1 MEQIKCPHCGEVF
14 TIDESGY
21 AAIVSQIKDK
31 EFEKLVEKNRKEMEN
46 NQQSVIDNAVLKS
59 KSESEKKISELE
71 SKITKIE
78 SEHKLIIAEKE
89 SEIKI
94 LKTEKDRA
102 IQDAVRVE
110 QDKLKDK
117 ETEIKELKKDSARAV
132 EDAVRQEKEK
142 VKELQNT
149 IKENEL
155 TYSLE
160 LKNRD
165 EIHEKEIKYK
175 DEEIARVKEFKLQ
188 QSTKMVGESLERFC
202 EDEFNKL
209 RAAAFQSA
217 YFEKDNDIKSGS
229 KGDFI
234 FRDYADDIEYI
245 SIMFEMKNEND
256 ETKTKHKNEDFFKE
270 LDKDRK
276 EKGCEYAV
284 LVSMLE
290 GDNEF
295 YNTGIVDV
303 SHKYP
308 KMYVVRP
315 QFFIPVIT
323 LLRNAAMNNLED
335 KRALVEMQSK
345 NIDVSTF
352 ESTLLD
358 FKEKFGRNYELANRK
373 FNTAIEE
380 IDKTISHLQKVK
392 EELLASDNNLRL
404 ANNKL
409 DDLTIKKL
417 TKNNPTMQQMFEDA
431 GVDIKG
437 KKG

>member
-21 AAIVSQIKDK
+21 AAIVSQIRDK
-31 EFEKLVEKNRKEMEN
+31 EFEKLVEKNKKELED

-71 SKITKIE
+71 AKINKIE
-78 SEHKLIIAEKE
+78 SDHRLIIAEKD
-89 SEIKI
+89 S
-94 LKTEKDRA
+94 
-102 IQDAVRVE
+102 
-110 QDKLKDK
+110 
-117 ETEIKELKKDSARAV
+117 EIKELKKDNTRAV

-160 LKNRD
+160 LKNKD

-202 EDEFNKL
+202 EEEFNKL
-209 RAAAFQSA
+209 RSAAFQTA

-234 FRDYADDIEYI
+234 FRDYSDDIEYI
-245 SIMFEMKNEND
+245 SIMFEMKNESD

-270 LDKDRK
+270 LDKDRR

-290 GDNEF
+290 GDNEY

-308 KMYVVRP
+308 KMYVVRT

-335 KRALVEMQSK
+335 KKALVEMQSK

-358 FKEKFGRNYELANRK
+358 FKERFGRNYELANRK
-373 FNTAIEE
+373 FNTAIDE

-417 TKNNPTMQQMFEDA
+417 TKNNPTMQQMFEEA

-437 KKG
+437 KNKG

>member
-21 AAIVSQIKDK
+21 AAIVSQIRDK
-31 EFEKLVEKNRKEMEN
+31 EFEKLVEKNKKELEN

-71 SKITKIE
+71 AKINKIE
-78 SEHKLIIAEKE
+78 SDHRLIIAEKD
-89 SEIKI
+89 S
-94 LKTEKDRA
+94 
-102 IQDAVRVE
+102 
-110 QDKLKDK
+110 
-117 ETEIKELKKDSARAV
+117 EIKELKKDHSRAV

-160 LKNRD
+160 LKNKD

-202 EDEFNKL
+202 EEEFNKL
-209 RAAAFQSA
+209 RSAAFQTA

-234 FRDYADDIEYI
+234 FRDYSDDIEYI

-270 LDKDRK
+270 LDKDRR

-290 GDNEF
+290 GDNEY

-335 KRALVEMQSK
+335 KKALVEMQSK

-358 FKEKFGRNYELANRK
+358 FKERFGRNYELANRK
-373 FNTAIEE
+373 FNTAIDE

-417 TKNNPTMQQMFEDA
+417 TKNNPTMQQMFEEA

-437 KKG
+437 KNKG

>member
-21 AAIVSQIKDK
+21 AAIVSQIRDK
-31 EFEKLVEKNRKEMEN
+31 EFEKLVEKNKKELED

-71 SKITKIE
+71 AKINKIE
-78 SEHKLIIAEKE
+78 SDHRLIIAEKN
-89 SEIKI
+89 S
-94 LKTEKDRA
+94 
-102 IQDAVRVE
+102 
-110 QDKLKDK
+110 
-117 ETEIKELKKDSARAV
+117 EIKELKKDNTRAV

-160 LKNRD
+160 LKNKD

-202 EDEFNKL
+202 EEEFNKL
-209 RAAAFQSA
+209 RSAAFQTA

-234 FRDYADDIEYI
+234 FRDYSDDIEYI

-270 LDKDRK
+270 LDKDRR

-290 GDNEF
+290 GDNEY

-335 KRALVEMQSK
+335 KKALVEMQSK

-358 FKEKFGRNYELANRK
+358 FKERFGRNYELANRK
-373 FNTAIEE
+373 FNTAIDE

-417 TKNNPTMQQMFEDA
+417 TKNNPTMQQMFEEA

-437 KKG
+437 KNKG

>member
-21 AAIVSQIKDK
+21 AAIVSQIRDK
-31 EFEKLVEKNRKEMEN
+31 EFEKLVEKNKKELEN

-71 SKITKIE
+71 AKINKIE
-78 SEHKLIIAEKE
+78 SDHRFIIAEKD
-89 SEIKI
+89 S
-94 LKTEKDRA
+94 
-102 IQDAVRVE
+102 
-110 QDKLKDK
+110 
-117 ETEIKELKKDSARAV
+117 EIKELKKDNTRAV

-142 VKELQNT
+142 VKELQNA

-160 LKNRD
+160 LKNKD

-202 EDEFNKL
+202 EEEFNKL
-209 RAAAFQSA
+209 RSAAFQTA

-234 FRDYADDIEYI
+234 FRDYSDDIEYI

-270 LDKDRK
+270 LDKDRR
-276 EKGCEYAV
+276 EKGCEYAI

-290 GDNEF
+290 GDNEY

-308 KMYVVRP
+308 KMYVVRK

-335 KRALVEMQSK
+335 KKALVEMQSK

-358 FKEKFGRNYELANRK
+358 FKERFGRNYELANRK
-373 FNTAIEE
+373 FNTAIDE

-417 TKNNPTMQQMFEDA
+417 TKNNPTMQQMFEEA

-437 KKG
+437 KN

>member
-21 AAIVSQIKDK
+21 AAIVSQIRDK
-31 EFEKLVEKNRKEMEN
+31 EFEKLVEKNKKELED

-71 SKITKIE
+71 AKINKIE
-78 SEHKLIIAEKE
+78 SDHRLIIAEKD
-89 SEIKI
+89 S
-94 LKTEKDRA
+94 
-102 IQDAVRVE
+102 
-110 QDKLKDK
+110 
-117 ETEIKELKKDSARAV
+117 EIKELKKDNTRAV

-160 LKNRD
+160 LKNKD

-202 EDEFNKL
+202 EEEFNKL
-209 RAAAFQSA
+209 RSAAFQTA

-234 FRDYADDIEYI
+234 FRDYSDDIEYI
-245 SIMFEMKNEND
+245 SIMFEIKNEND

-270 LDKDRK
+270 LDKDRR

-290 GDNEF
+290 GDNEY

-335 KRALVEMQSK
+335 KKALVEMQSK

-358 FKEKFGRNYELANRK
+358 FKERFGRNYELANRK
-373 FNTAIEE
+373 FNTAIDE

-417 TKNNPTMQQMFEDA
+417 TKNNPTMQQMFEEA

-437 KKG
+437 KNKG

>member
-21 AAIVSQIKDK
+21 AAIVSQIRDK
-31 EFEKLVEKNRKEMEN
+31 EFEKLVEKNKKELED

-71 SKITKIE
+71 AKINKIE
-78 SEHKLIIAEKE
+78 SDHRLIIAEKD
-89 SEIKI
+89 S
-94 LKTEKDRA
+94 
-102 IQDAVRVE
+102 
-110 QDKLKDK
+110 
-117 ETEIKELKKDSARAV
+117 EIKELKKDNTRAV

-160 LKNRD
+160 LKNKD

-202 EDEFNKL
+202 EEEFNKL
-209 RAAAFQSA
+209 RSAAFQTA

-234 FRDYADDIEYI
+234 FRDYSDDIEYI
-245 SIMFEMKNEND
+245 SIMFEMKNESD

-270 LDKDRK
+270 LDKDRR

-290 GDNEF
+290 GDNEY

-335 KRALVEMQSK
+335 KKALVEMQSK

-358 FKEKFGRNYELANRK
+358 FKERFGRNYELANRK
-373 FNTAIEE
+373 FNTAIDE

-417 TKNNPTMQQMFEDA
+417 TKNNPTMQQMFEEA

-437 KKG
+437 KNKG